1 MFKKLFNLSNKK
13 LNTLITIDRQYGSKG
28 DLIAQ
33 KLATRLEAEYFDENI
48 IELKTL
54 ETQVDLSSVSK
65 DDSFL
70 KGTVY
75 DLYRENDSYSEEDMM
90 ISDARFLAESKTI
103 RDIAKSRN
111 AIILGKC
118 AGYVLK
124 DYKPLNIFISADF
137 DDRVKNIMDQMSYD
151 EERATSKIKKM
162 DMRRI
167 NHYERFT
174 KGNFGQASEYDFT
187 INTSKFSVDEIVNI
201 IINLKEDFIK

>member
-1 MFKKLFNLSNKK
+1 MFKKIFNLSNKK
-13 LNTLITIDRQYGSKG
+13 SNTLITIDRQYGSKG

-90 ISDARFLAESKTI
+90 ISDARFLSEAKTI

-118 AGYVLK
+118 AGYVLR
-124 DYKPLNIFISADF
+124 DYKPLNIFIAADF

-201 IINLKEDFIK
+201 IISLKNNY

>member
-1 MFKKLFNLSNKK
+1 MFKKIFNLSNKK
-13 LNTLITIDRQYGSKG
+13 SNTLITIDRQYGSKG

-90 ISDARFLAESKTI
+90 ISDARFLAEAKTI
-103 RDIAKSRN
+103 RDITKSRN

-118 AGYVLK
+118 AGYVLR
-124 DYKPLNIFISADF
+124 DYKPLNIFIAADF

-201 IINLKEDFIK
+201 IISLKNNY

>member
-1 MFKKLFNLSNKK
+1 MFKKFFNLSNKK
-13 LNTLITIDRQYGSKG
+13 SNTLITIDRQYGSKG

-90 ISDARFLAESKTI
+90 ISDARFLAEAKTI

-118 AGYVLK
+118 AGYVLR
-124 DYKPLNIFISADF
+124 DYNPLNIFIAADF
-137 DDRVKNIMDQMSYD
+137 GDRVKNIMDQMSYD

-201 IINLKEDFIK
+201 IISLKNNY